1 MTGNKRGSPPLPH
14 PGLGGKDV
22 TQKEGE
28 KIHCGWTQENVGI
41 SSYFGFKEIKLVL
54 ILLA

>member
-41 SSYFGFKEIKLVL
+41 PSYFALKK
-54 ILLA
+54 